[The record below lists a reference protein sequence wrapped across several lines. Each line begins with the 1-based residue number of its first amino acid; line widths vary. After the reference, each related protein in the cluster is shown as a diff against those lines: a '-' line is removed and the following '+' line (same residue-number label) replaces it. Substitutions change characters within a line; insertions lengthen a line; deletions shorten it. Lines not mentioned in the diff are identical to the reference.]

1 MPDPDRHWRQV
12 NSAPPGR
19 CEMAAQG
26 RMSIEL
32 KPVQVRL
39 NDEAYR
45 ALVVV
50 AKVNDQDLGEAA
62 RIIVTEAL
70 LGKSHA
76 IKVLA
81 ERFTQATRT
90 GNER

>member
-1 MPDPDRHWRQV
+1 V
-12 NSAPPGR
+12 SL
-19 CEMAAQG
+19 
-26 RMSIEL
+26 EL

-45 ALVVV
+45 ALVIV
-50 AKVNDQDLGEAA
+50 AKVHHQGNLGEAGRVLLA
-62 RIIVTEAL
+62 EAL

-76 IKVLA
+76 IKVMA
-81 ERFTQATRT
+81 ERLLRATRS

>member
-1 MPDPDRHWRQV
+1 
-12 NSAPPGR
+12 
-19 CEMAAQG
+19 MAAQG